1 MVSTDFWLPGTPS
14 SLSGLGSALEGKLDM
29 ENMTS
34 WTRML
39 GISLRPFTG
48 HSPLSLIVRGA
59 IQAAVNVF
67 FLVIGIK
74 MQGTLNE
81 VSAVDAGAKQPSGWV
96 IVFGFVVVMLLIY
109 GLAKIVVGVLDLVP
123 HSTFPGTVVSISERQ
138 FLDFLP
144 DVVNNALWDS
154 DNNTGQSWTEKRSV
168 RHEVVVDT
176 GAGTKA
182 WTVRNPK
189 KVRALAPGRRITP
202 TVSPIVGYA
211 KKIE

>member
-1 MVSTDFWLPGTPS
+1 
-14 SLSGLGSALEGKLDM
+14 M

-48 HSPLSLIVRGA
+48 HAPISLIMRGVVQSG
-59 IQAAVNVF
+59 ICIF

-81 VSAVDAGAKQPSGWV
+81 VSAVDAGAKQLSGLF
-96 IVFGFVVVMLLIY
+96 IMFGFVVVMMLIY
-109 GLAKIVVGVLDLVP
+109 GLAKVVVGVLDLVP
-123 HSTFPGTVVSISERQ
+123 RSTVPGTVVSISERK

-144 DVVNNALWDS
+144 DVVNNALWDRG
-154 DNNTGQSWTEKRSV
+154 NNTGQSWSEKRRV

-182 WTVRNPK
+182 WTVRNLK
-189 KVRALAPGRRITP
+189 KVRALAPGQRVTL
-202 TVSPIVGYA
+202 TVSPIVGYVE
-211 KKIE
+211 KIE